1 MENFCIS
8 LDDEK
13 ISKPLCLAIFGG
25 GAFNRFNNCI
35 HRYGVVLVKD
45 FLEEIEENILPFV
58 KSVGFARWAFQEVKD
73 LERLLKEVESNGLS
87 IEMIITEPR

>member
-1 MENFCIS
+1 M
-8 LDDEK
+8 
-13 ISKPLCLAIFGG
+13 
-25 GAFNRFNNCI
+25 
-35 HRYGVVLVKD
+35 KD

-58 KSVGFARWAFQEVKD
+58 ESVGFARWAFQNVKD